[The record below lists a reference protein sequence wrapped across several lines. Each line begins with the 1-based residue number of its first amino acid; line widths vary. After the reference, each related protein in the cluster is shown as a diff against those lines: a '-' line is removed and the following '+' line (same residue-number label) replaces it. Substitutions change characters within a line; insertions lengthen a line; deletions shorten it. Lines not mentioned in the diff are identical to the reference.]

1 MSDNFVRAIIIVAL
15 IVIIWYY
22 SSLLNNGASSLLSNN
37 GASSF
42 VAEQHCNEESFVSG
56 VWEGD
61 DGLYRAR
68 ARAYQWCPPGG
79 CENKKVEAKDL
90 VSFNPFRWPNS
101 GGYYFG
107 TLNQISYDK
116 PLFGSEKDGQEQD
129 HLVSDV

>member
-22 SSLLNNGASSLLSNN
+22 RSLLNN

-42 VAEQHCNEESFVSG
+42 VAEQRCNERNNNEPFVSG

-61 DGLYRAR
+61 EGLYRAR

-101 GGYYFG
+101 GGYYFR

>member
-1 MSDNFVRAIIIVAL
+1 MPDNNITRCFIIVAL
-15 IVIIWYY
+15 LIIIYY
-22 SSLLNNGASSLLSNN
+22 FYTESELLGVTTN
-37 GASSF
+37 
-42 VAEQHCNEESFVSG
+42 QDSFVSG
-56 VWEGD
+56 AWEGD

-107 TLNQISYDK
+107 TLNAISYDK
-116 PLFGSEKDGQEQD
+116 PLFEKEGQEQD
-129 HLVSDV
+129 HATAET

>member
-1 MSDNFVRAIIIVAL
+1 MSDNFVRALIIVAL

-22 SSLLNNGASSLLSNN
+22 RSLYNSG
-37 GASSF
+37 
-42 VAEQHCNEESFVSG
+42 ESFVSG

-61 DGLYRAR
+61 EGLYRAR

-116 PLFGSEKDGQEQD
+116 PLFEKDKQEQD